1 MAPAS
6 IEVSLWLGEQM
17 AADLALCFKRLVV
30 KTMSSNKLLGLGLQF
45 PMAQTGHIVWDDLS
59 ELHDAVVLIIS
70 HSGGTF
76 SPLALSKL
84 LPSVTRNIFAVTS
97 EWDTQIG
104 KQLRELGHL
113 SHIFTTN
120 TSMRPAEPCSIS
132 VAATH
137 QLLTQILMYVAFR
150 IISDDNLAQIAGAM
164 VTKADLAQL
173 ERLNRG
179 NIQELQ
185 EIVGSERVRS
195 HTEQELRRTA
205 GQNCYTLDAENC
217 RGGGEEL

>member
-1 MAPAS
+1 
-6 IEVSLWLGEQM
+6 M

-30 KTMSSNKLLGLGLQF
+30 KAVSSNKLLGLSLKF
-45 PMAQTGHIVWDDLS
+45 PMAQTGHTLCDDAWD
-59 ELHDAVVLIIS
+59 LHDAVVLIIS

-84 LPSVTRNIFAVTS
+84 LPGVTREIFAVTS

-137 QLLTQILMYVAFR
+137 QLLTEILMYMAFR
-150 IISDDNLAQIAGAM
+150 ILSDNLGPTAGA
-164 VTKADLAQL
+164 VITKADLAEL

-185 EIVGSERVRS
+185 EIVGHELSY
-195 HTEQELRRTA
+195 TEQELRRT
-205 GQNCYTLDAENC
+205 GL
-217 RGGGEEL
+217 